1 MGQKLS
7 VVGEHFKKTRSY
19 EKAGSY
25 MRDYAVLQCN
35 YATGRRALFTS
46 YPHGESLSSP
56 RRPVSNVAQDSF
68 DRQTVCTL
76 LPALHACVMA
86 AHRRIY
92 SAAGKYGEDMDL
104 CKDNDKCMDFI
115 IM

>member
-19 EKAGSY
+19 EKAKSY

-35 YATGRRALFTS
+35 YATGRPGAFHFLPAQGKPFFTEKTGAS
-46 YPHGESLSSP
+46 A
-56 RRPVSNVAQDSF
+56 VSNVAQDSF
-68 DRQTVCTL
+68 DRQTICKL

-92 SAAGKYGEDMDL
+92 SAAG
-104 CKDNDKCMDFI
+104 
-115 IM
+115 

>member
-1 MGQKLS
+1 M
-7 VVGEHFKKTRSY
+7 KKQGLIW
-19 EKAGSY
+19 EI
-25 MRDYAVLQCN
+25 MRYFNVTMQQA
-35 YATGRRALFTS
+35 ARALFTS

-68 DRQTVCTL
+68 DRQTICKL